1 MAAPGDL
8 LDSRYRLGSLLGH
21 GGMADVFQAH
31 DQVSGD
37 EVAVK
42 LLRGADPSAAHWLGR
57 EEAALQRLDHPAL
70 VRLRATGLADDH
82 PYLVLD
88 LVEGTS
94 LAAILE
100 DGPLSVGRAVE
111 LGALVADALAHAHA
125 VGVTHRDVKPAN
137 ILIDDAGRPHLADFG
152 VARLSEVT
160 TATAAGV
167 VIGTAAYLA
176 PEQVRAEPVG
186 PPADVY
192 ALGLVV
198 VECITGVRAYPGSFP
213 ESAMARLARPPAVPA
228 TLPSTLRSTLV
239 AATAMQPDA
248 RPTASELADALRR
261 PVETAPTEV
270 GAVAVGAG
278 ATMVASATQVLPA
291 APGPGR
297 PRSPARLR
305 SAGRRRGGL
314 IAAGVGSV
322 IGITVALVAVREAG
336 SGTPSV
342 PPTTVPAGVPLS
354 GPVTTVP
361 STLAPTTAPTTTPT
375 TNAPS
380 TNTTKAKGKKKPGG

>member
-8 LDSRYRLGSLLGH
+8 LDGRYRLGSVLGS
-21 GGMADVFQAH
+21 GGMADVFRAQ
-31 DQVSGD
+31 DQVTGE

-42 LLRGADPSAAHWLGR
+42 LLRGADPSAAHWLSR

-137 ILIDDAGRPHLADFG
+137 ILIDASGRPHLADFG

-198 VECITGVRAYPGSFP
+198 VESITGVRAFPGSFP

-228 TLPSTLRSTLV
+228 TLPSALRSALV
-239 AATAMQPDA
+239 AATAMQPEA

-261 PVETAPTEV
+261 PVETAATEV

-278 ATMVASATQVLPA
+278 ATVVASATQVLPA
-291 APGPGR
+291 AAGPAR
-297 PRSPARLR
+297 PRSP
-305 SAGRRRGGL
+305 GRRRGSL

-336 SGTPSV
+336 SGSPSV
-342 PPTTVPAGVPLS
+342 PPPTTAPAGVPVS
-354 GPVTTVP
+354 VAVTTVP
-361 STLAPTTAPTTTPT
+361 STLAPTTTPTTTPT
-375 TNAPS
+375 TRAPP
-380 TNTTKAKGKKKPGG
+380 TPKGKKKPGG